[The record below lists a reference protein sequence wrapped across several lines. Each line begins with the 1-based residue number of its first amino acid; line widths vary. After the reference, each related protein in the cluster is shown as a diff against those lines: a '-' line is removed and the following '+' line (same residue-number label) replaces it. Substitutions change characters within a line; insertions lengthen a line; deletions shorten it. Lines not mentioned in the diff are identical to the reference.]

1 MIKMPKITFLVGV
14 PGSGK
19 STWRS
24 RNASDEVVISSG
36 DAIEAF
42 AAANDLTYA
51 EAFETLD
58 LKVVEKDMRTR
69 YAEAVATKSDII
81 IDRTNISKKTRN
93 KFLSSLPKIY
103 IREAIVFTVAPEV
116 LAERLRKRQMETGKY
131 VPAAVVEHFSKSF
144 EMPEAPEFDVVT
156 VIS

>member
-1 MIKMPKITFLVGV
+1 MPKITFLVGV

-24 RNASDEVVISSG
+24 QNASNEVVISSD

-93 KFLSSLPKIY
+93 KFLSSLPKTY
-103 IREAIVFTVAPEV
+103 TREAIVFTVPPEV

-131 VPAAVVEHFSKSF
+131 VPAVVVENFSNMF